1 MIGIIQLLLVVI
13 FVGQFN
19 SLDVD
24 LLTPK
29 EFLIREIVILLVILI
44 LQAMKNIGGKRLKGT
59 INCPVCEK
67 EIERTYYSG
76 EHGTEEEFYHCDG
89 CGYGYE
95 FAYGNYVEYVNGKE
109 FPYTYHDKEDDPV
122 FTEIEEEI
130 EKLKLAISTRN
141 TNSLNVNEN
150 NLLK

>member
-13 FVGQFN
+13 FAGQFN

-29 EFLIREIVILLVILI
+29 EFLIREIIILAVIVILQII
-44 LQAMKNIGGKRLKGT
+44 KNIGGKSLKGT

-67 EIERTYYSG
+67 EIERTYYYG
-76 EHGTEEEFYHCDG
+76 EYGTEEEFYHCDG

-95 FAYGNYVEYVNGKE
+95 FAYGHYIEYVNGKE
-109 FPYTYHDKEDDPV
+109 FPYSYLTKEDDPV
-122 FTEIEEEI
+122 FTEIAEETEQ
-130 EKLKLAISTRN
+130 LKLAVSTRN
-141 TNSLNVNEN
+141 THSR
-150 NLLK
+150 